1 MLGPTSIALVAG
13 GYPPDLDGIGDYTF
27 WLARALAERTDVSA
41 PVTVYTRKGECQTA
55 PSVRTVPFF
64 DFLCPSTFRNL
75 VSLVARDKPEWVVL
89 QYNPFCWGSR
99 GFCPALPATLRSLG
113 KLPRAPKLAVMFHET
128 TVPKWPW
135 RFALMYT
142 WQRPILRAVAAQAQA
157 VFVSTKRWLPEISPY
172 HARARAVVLPVG
184 SNIPRSHLSK
194 EEAKSLA
201 GVAAN
206 RLVIGLFGGM
216 HVSRPVGWSAEVIR
230 RAVRQNVNHT
240 VLHVGPGGAEIQR
253 GLSSPDFST
262 LGVLSADA
270 AADALRA
277 MDCVLSP
284 FTDGVSTRRGSVL
297 AALNNGVPVAT
308 TRREWTDDILC
319 SAPQGVLLASS
330 ASEAGQFARDVIDWI
345 PRTSGS
351 ASADCQKFFDNHFSW
366 RLVADRLM
374 QTITAS

>member
-1 MLGPTSIALVAG
+1 MKLGLVAG
-13 GYPPDLDGIGDYTF
+13 GYPPDLDGIGDYTY
-27 WLARALAERTDVSA
+27 WLARALAERPDVSR
-41 PVTVYTRKGECQTA
+41 PVDVYTRTGDHA
-55 PSVRTVPFF
+55 PAEGVRIRPFF
-64 DFLCPSTFRNL
+64 ELSRQSSFRGLLPLVREDCPDWL
-75 VSLVARDKPEWVVL
+75 VL
-89 QYNPFCWGSR
+89 QYNPFCWGAR
-99 GFCPALPATLRSLG
+99 GWCPAVPWTLSQL
-113 KLPRAPKLAVMFHET
+113 KAMPRAPKVAVMFHET

-135 RFALMYT
+135 RFALMYA
-142 WQRPILRAVAAQAQA
+142 WQRPILRSVAAQAQA
-157 VFVSTKRWLPEISPY
+157 VFVSTKRWLPEISPF

-216 HVSRPVGWSAEVIR
+216 HVSKPVSWIAEVIR
-230 RAVRQNVNHT
+230 QAVRQNVKHT
-240 VLHVGPGGAEIQR
+240 VLHVGPCGAVIQR
-253 GLSSPDFST
+253 GLSSPDFLT

-308 TRREWTDDILC
+308 TRREWSDDILC
-319 SAPQGVLLASS
+319 AAPQGVLLASS